1 MSRST
6 TLDEASLTSI
16 LRKQKQVI
24 ARGQALACGMT
35 EGALRHRTDSARRWQ
50 RLLPGV
56 YLTVTGVPTMVQREV
71 AALLYAGSGSVITGA
86 AALRHQGLRAPGTD
100 KITVLI
106 PAGRTI
112 KSVSFVQVQRTTRMP
127 PVFLTDGPVR
137 VALPPR
143 AAADA
148 ARNLTGLRDVR
159 AVIADAVQKNQCPA
173 FLLAEELASGPTSGS
188 ALPRRVLAEI
198 SEGIRSVAEAEF
210 RDLIRRARLPRPLF
224 NASIYAGQRFLAT
237 VDAWW
242 PDAGVV
248 AEVDS
253 REWHLS
259 PADWE
264 RTLKRHA
271 ALTAHGILVLHFTP
285 SQIHRDGA
293 KVVSDI
299 RSAITAGSGRPPL
312 ALRTKPAV
320 A

>member
-1 MSRST
+1 M
-6 TLDEASLTSI
+6 SI

-24 ARGQALACGMT
+24 ARGHAMACGMT
-35 EGALRHRTDSARRWQ
+35 EGALRHRTASAARWQ

-56 YLTVTGVPTMVQREV
+56 YLAVTGAPTTAQREV
-71 AALLYAGSGSVITGA
+71 AALLYAGRGSVITGA
-86 AALRHQGLRAPGTD
+86 AALRHQGLRGPGTD

-148 ARNLTGLRDVR
+148 ARDLTSLHDVR

-173 FLLAEELASGPTSGS
+173 FLLAEELASGPTAGS
-188 ALPRRVLAEI
+188 ALPRRVLAEV

-224 NASIYAGQRFLAT
+224 NASIYAGQQFLAIA
-237 VDAWW
+237 DAWW

-264 RTLKRHA
+264 RTLRRHA
-271 ALTAHGILVLHFTP
+271 AMTAHGILVLHFTP
-285 SQIHRDGA
+285 SQIHREGA
-293 KVVSDI
+293 KVAADL
-299 RSAITAGSGRPPL
+299 RSAIAAGRGRAQLP
-312 ALRTKPAV
+312 LRTRPAS